1 MPEILT
7 KAIPFF
13 TKLFALIVGGLIS
26 LVLSGD
32 INLDKDDNAN
42 LTLNLKIIIKITCAI
57 GLGLFLGE
65 FTIDY
70 FDFEHLNY
78 YAQALFYLIFSA
90 FGMLVFGTIY
100 RSWQLT
106 TSDKTLSEIVG
117 EIKNIVKALIK

>member
-7 KAIPFF
+7 KAIPFL
-13 TKLFALIVGGLIS
+13 TKLFALIVGSLIS

-32 INLDKDDNAN
+32 IDLDNKNNAH
-42 LTLNLKIIIKITCAI
+42 LTLNLKIIIKITLCV

-78 YAQALFYLIFSA
+78 YAQAVFYMLFSA
-90 FGMLVFGTIY
+90 FGLLIVGIGY
-100 RSWQLT
+100 RSLQLT
-106 TSDKTLSEIVG
+106 FTNKTLSEIVS
-117 EIKNIVKALIK
+117 EIKNITKALIK

>member
-32 INLDKDDNAN
+32 INLDKDDNAKLN
-42 LTLNLKIIIKITCAI
+42 VNLKVILKITCAI
-57 GLGLFLGE
+57 GLGLFAGE
-65 FTIDY
+65 FVIDM

-78 YAQALFYLIFSA
+78 YAQAVFYLIFSA
-90 FGMLVFGTIY
+90 FGMLIFGTVY

-106 TSDKTLSEIVG
+106 FTDKTLSEIVG